1 MTRFLIFT
9 RIYLLLFT
17 IIFIV
22 FRTSVKHNQAFLWK
36 LCYIIIIIINV
47 IIIVIIIFYTTSS
60 SS

>member
-36 LCYIIIIIINV
+36 LCNIIIIII
-47 IIIVIIIFYTTSS
+47 IIIVIIIFIICSTST
-60 SS
+60 

>member
-36 LCYIIIIIINV
+36 LRYIIIIII
-47 IIIVIIIFYTTSS
+47 IIIIIFVTCSTFI
-60 SS
+60 